1 MEYEGE
7 RQMKLDIEKVRGTYD
22 IFANGDDV
30 VLTGDRFRLF
40 TPEGRETACRRDIRN
55 ACKAVFLPERRALV
69 RRRNGMFHL
78 IDLRDGSEFWTVPG
92 PKPVL
97 YNSPVVM
104 TPDYRCAYTY
114 DSVEGRLQ
122 IIRLDLEARET
133 DSFSVYYDMGATRD
147 ILCDEEGI
155 PCVLKTYFEQ
165 IGNQIYCQNGVRI
178 QDYDILYRGSTFFWK
193 WKWQFTQK
201 DYASRCF
208 LGQLGKILT
217 TDLHVYWPD
226 TGEME
231 NLLENES
238 QWQQPAG
245 GPMEGWIDQTGR
257 YLCLMYEKGN
267 VVIDMEEKHVAAQ
280 YRAEYARGCLVGN
293 QYWICRDKQIVR
305 LPFPDFEPWPEDHFP
320 NLEGIY
326 ALW

>member
-1 MEYEGE
+1 
-7 RQMKLDIEKVRGTYD
+7 MKLDIEKVRGTYD

-55 ACKAVFLPERRALV
+55 ACKAVFLPERRVLV
-69 RRRNGMFHL
+69 RRGNGVFHL
-78 IDLRDGSEFWTVPG
+78 IDLRDGSDLWTAPG
-92 PKPVL
+92 PKPEL
-97 YNSPVVM
+97 NTSPITL
-104 TPDYRCAYTY
+104 TPDYGCAYTY
-114 DSVEGRLQ
+114 DTIKGQLW
-122 IIRLDLEARET
+122 IIRLDLESRET
-133 DSFSVYYDMGATRD
+133 DSFLVHYDVGATQD

-267 VVIDMEEKHVAAQ
+267 VVIDMEEKHVTAQ

-293 QYWICRDKQIVR
+293 QYWICRDKQIAR

>member
-78 IDLRDGSEFWTVPG
+78 IDLRDGSELWTVPG

-133 DSFSVYYDMGATRD
+133 DSFSVHYDMGATRD

-257 YLCLMYEKGN
+257 HLCLMYEKGN
-267 VVIDMEEKHVAAQ
+267 VVIDMEEKHVTAQ

-293 QYWICRDKQIVR
+293 QYWICRDKQIAR

>member
-55 ACKAVFLPERRALV
+55 ACKAVFLPERRVLV
-69 RRRNGMFHL
+69 RRGNGVFHL
-78 IDLRDGSEFWTVPG
+78 IDLRDGSDLWTAPG
-92 PKPVL
+92 PKPEL
-97 YNSPVVM
+97 NTSPITL
-104 TPDYRCAYTY
+104 TPDYGCAYTY
-114 DSVEGRLQ
+114 DTIKGQLW
-122 IIRLDLEARET
+122 IIRLDLESRET
-133 DSFSVYYDMGATRD
+133 DSFLVHYDVGATQD

-267 VVIDMEEKHVAAQ
+267 VVIDMEEKHVTAQ

-293 QYWICRDKQIVR
+293 QYWICRDKQIAR

>member
-1 MEYEGE
+1 
-7 RQMKLDIEKVRGTYD
+7 MKLDIEKVRGTYD

-55 ACKAVFLPERRALV
+55 ACKAVFLPERRVLV
-69 RRRNGMFHL
+69 RRGNGVFHL
-78 IDLRDGSEFWTVPG
+78 IDLRDGSDLWTAPG
-92 PKPVL
+92 PKPEL
-97 YNSPVVM
+97 NTSPITL
-104 TPDYRCAYTY
+104 TPDYGCAYTY
-114 DSVEGRLQ
+114 DTIKGQLW
-122 IIRLDLEARET
+122 IIRLDLESRET
-133 DSFSVYYDMGATRD
+133 DSFLVHYDVGATQD

-155 PCVLKTYFEQ
+155 PCVLKTHFEQ
-165 IGNQIYCQNGVRI
+165 IGNQTYSQNGVRI
-178 QDYDILYRGSTFFWK
+178 QDYGILHRGSSFYWK

-201 DYASRCF
+201 DHASRCF

-267 VVIDMEEKHVAAQ
+267 VVIDMEEKHVTAQ

-293 QYWICRDKQIVR
+293 QYWICRDKQIAR
-305 LPFPDFEPWPEDHFP
+305 LPFPDYEPWPEDHLIGFES
-320 NLEGIY
+320 LY
-326 ALW
+326 AQNPQLW